1 MEILESFVKPID
13 IRWADLDPNYH
24 LRHSV
29 YYDYGAFCRIRFFED
44 LGLSTTRM
52 EELKF
57 GPILFREE
65 AIFRKEI
72 RMGDELTI
80 DLQLIKSRQDYSR
93 WTIRHQ
99 LVKNKDIL
107 AAVINVDG
115 AWINTALRK
124 LATPPASLTE
134 VFAKMPRSEDF
145 VWI

>member
-80 DLQLIKSRQDYSR
+80 DLQLFKSRQDYSR

>member
-115 AWINTALRK
+115 AWINTAQRK

>member
-1 MEILESFVKPID
+1 
-13 IRWADLDPNYH
+13 
-24 LRHSV
+24 
-29 YYDYGAFCRIRFFED
+29 
-44 LGLSTTRM
+44 
-52 EELKF
+52 
-57 GPILFREE
+57 
-65 AIFRKEI
+65 
-72 RMGDELTI
+72 MGDELTI